1 MTDNFDN
8 FVNKILNESP
18 MISFIDNEVKAD
30 DKQLKKLPFVEVSE
44 NLVIIRQ
51 KDSGGFI
58 PEGWTLVY
66 FMDSPQAAEQMK
78 QGQMSYLIFPRG
90 TFYSGGSPITDV
102 WKKKFQQQGHE
113 HILGLIEGHSNN
125 EEIYIDM
132 MSVRKQYRRHSINT
146 KMIEA
151 LKDLFPK
158 AKVSFSSPTKEGSK
172 FIQKFKENE

>member
-1 MTDNFDN
+1 MTKSFDS

-18 MISFIDNEVKAD
+18 TISFSDNIVKAD
-30 DKQLKKLPFVEVSE
+30 DKPLKELPYVEVSE
-44 NLVIIRQ
+44 NVVIIRQ
-51 KDSGGFI
+51 HNPNGFI
-58 PEGWTLVY
+58 PEGWTMVY

-78 QGQMSYLIFPRG
+78 ENKMSYLIFPKG

-102 WKKKFQQQGHE
+102 WKKKFQQEGHE
-113 HILGLIEGHSNN
+113 HILGLIEGHTNN

-146 KMIEA
+146 KMIEE

-172 FIQKFKENE
+172 FIKKFKENE